1 MKTKYRLNFL
11 LDTAEYY
18 NSKNRAIGK
27 DKLCV
32 YSCTNESEGCAIGR
46 FLTKAM
52 ARKFDN
58 YSNSSIQNNEIFNS
72 LPEDLRNLGQDFLL
86 KIQELHDGK
95 SYWTLKGLSSDGK
108 TKVQNIKNKF
118 YLFEI

>member
-32 YSCTNESEGCAIGR
+32 YSCTNESKGCAIGR
-46 FLTKAM
+46 FLPKAM

-72 LPEDLRNLGQDFLL
+72 LPEDLQNLGQDFLL